1 MFTGLV
7 AAIGRLVSVRKVG
20 QELDLT
26 VDLGTV
32 ASAADLG
39 ASIAISGVC
48 CTVTARRGPN
58 ADFRLSKETLDRT
71 WLGSATVGRQVNL
84 EAALRAGDPLGG
96 HIVQGHVDGVGQVAQ
111 AIDPRTGGEFSV
123 RIPEELQKYCVA
135 KGSIALDG
143 VSLTVA
149 SMAGDSIGV
158 AVIPHTAGSTTLGTM
173 RVGQSLNIEVDILAK
188 YIERLLP
195 GARDG

>member
-7 AAIGRLVSVRKVG
+7 AATGRLVSVRKVG

-26 VDLGTV
+26 VDLGPV
-32 ASAADLG
+32 AEAADLG

-71 WLGSATVGRQVNL
+71 WLGRAKVGQLVNL

-96 HIVQGHVDGVGQVAQ
+96 HIVQGHVDGVGEGRGGLILYSLLVL
-111 AIDPRTGGEFSV
+111 RTELFLLLLLRICVSGFADFSYAY
-123 RIPEELQKYCVA
+123 RDTFFPKYCG
-135 KGSIALDG
+135 K
-143 VSLTVA
+143 T
-149 SMAGDSIGV
+149 
-158 AVIPHTAGSTTLGTM
+158 IP
-173 RVGQSLNIEVDILAK
+173 
-188 YIERLLP
+188 
-195 GARDG
+195 